1 MVKPRS
7 EWWVR
12 IFGGL
17 IGIGLLL
24 ALPATAAEPG
34 FLDLAWEAPTTNVDG
49 TLLTDLA
56 GYRVYWGLSPGNT
69 RAPCNTNPEPVGNE
83 TIFRLEELTAGTIYF
98 VRVIAVDTSNNPSPC
113 SNEASGRAQPLSRT
127 TAPTTPLDNNG
138 RIEIRG

>member
-49 TLLTDLA
+49 TPLTDLA
-56 GYRVYWGLSPGNT
+56 GYRVYWGPSAGNT
-69 RAPCNTNPEPVGNE
+69 TAPCNTNSKGIGKV
-83 TIFRLEELTAGTIYF
+83 TTHQLEGLTAGTIYF
-98 VRVIAVDTSNNPSPC
+98 VRVIAVDTSKNKSPC
-113 SNEASGRAQPLSRT
+113 SYEVTGRAQP
-127 TAPTTPLDNNG
+127 
-138 RIEIRG
+138 